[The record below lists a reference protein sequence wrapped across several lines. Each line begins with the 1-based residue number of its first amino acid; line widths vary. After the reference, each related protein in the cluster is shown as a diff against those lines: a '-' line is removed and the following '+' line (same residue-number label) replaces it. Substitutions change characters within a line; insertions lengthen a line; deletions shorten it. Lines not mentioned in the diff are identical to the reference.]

1 MKIVDTILYNGE
13 IDMLLLRLKN
23 YNDYID
29 HFIIVEAD
37 KSFTNIIK
45 TELYT
50 TLIKNDERFNIY
62 LNKIE
67 ILIYPIVSNE
77 CWLNEKNSRNYTK
90 ESKIIKNLNNDDLI
104 LHSDCD
110 EILRQ
115 ITLEKIK
122 FLKPNIIF
130 GFKNF
135 IFLFKMAFS
144 I

>member
-77 CWLNEKNSRNYTK
+77 
-90 ESKIIKNLNNDDLI
+90 
-104 LHSDCD
+104 
-110 EILRQ
+110 
-115 ITLEKIK
+115 
-122 FLKPNIIF
+122 
-130 GFKNF
+130 
-135 IFLFKMAFS
+135 
-144 I
+144 

>member
-29 HFIIVEAD
+29 HFIIVEGD

-45 TELYT
+45 NELFIS
-50 TLIKNDERFNIY
+50 LIKNDPRFSIY
-62 LNKIE
+62 LHKIE
-67 ILIYPIVSNE
+67 FLIYHIDNNE
-77 CWLNEKNSRNYTK
+77 PFRNEINSRNYIK
-90 ESKIIKNLNNDDLI
+90 ESNIIKNLNDDDLI

-110 EILRQ
+110 EILRKQ
-115 ITLEKIK
+115 TLEKIK
-122 FLKPNIIF
+122 SIKPNTIF
-130 GFKNF
+130 GFKN
-135 IFLFKMAFS
+135 IFLD